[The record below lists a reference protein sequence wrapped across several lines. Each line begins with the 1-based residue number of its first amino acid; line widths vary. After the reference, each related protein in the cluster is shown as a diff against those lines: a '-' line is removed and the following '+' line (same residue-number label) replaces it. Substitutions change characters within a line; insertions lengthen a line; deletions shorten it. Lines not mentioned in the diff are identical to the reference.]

1 MADKLSGR
9 FARAHWVKCN
19 GGSAYCE
26 APPSTRGIPHNLT
39 PGIHACLDEYLN
51 ALETLRIHSG
61 RVDAPTVDSLCCLSF
76 GPWSQALP
84 PVVEATADLSM
95 RLCVRDPA
103 LLSVQCGNAYLVDS
117 TSAEEAL
124 LREPVFRRPCQASIS
139 DNPFATSY
147 EHMDSFFNLANGIV
161 LDSRCAMLESA
172 AAALVSPTRAMMD
185 RVNDWVMHEQ
195 GLPVRNTV
203 FCADVLL
210 KLSLMYPQKHGI
222 AESIALPAWAA
233 AVPALHRLVHDQRA
247 SGLPACGNLFG
258 DLGLDAELV
267 AQGRAWWSAFVR
279 DTTGV
284 WRHGPLGDLLQLLDE
299 NDGGHSVTREK
310 IAEVRT
316 ALENSVKAAWL
327 VASAD
332 GVQSPPSEH
341 PASEASDPSRVK
353 RPTIDPVFVGDKR
366 RGIRQRGCLVGIKP
380 HQLRQMCAL
389 AMGAHLPDVKCQVAR
404 NEGAGP
410 RHTPAHTHCPST
422 PRCAGLGGLSL
433 RVSSAADILD
443 EKGNER
449 SAKSISPVQTGASV
463 FLFACTA
470 RALSHSSLLC
480 VLAEADEQAFGSRDD
495 KLEGCVLQRRAWDD
509 NAELLTAVFV
519 AVREPLPR
527 ERRQR
532 GLMGEV
538 YKKQEHA
545 TIRRRDQ
552 CATVSEEIDARRALE
567 EAAASSLARL
577 SREALG

>member
-1 MADKLSGR
+1 
-9 FARAHWVKCN
+9 
-19 GGSAYCE
+19 
-26 APPSTRGIPHNLT
+26 
-39 PGIHACLDEYLN
+39 
-51 ALETLRIHSG
+51 
-61 RVDAPTVDSLCCLSF
+61 
-76 GPWSQALP
+76 
-84 PVVEATADLSM
+84 VVEATADLSM

-117 TSAEEAL
+117 TSEEEAL

-161 LDSRCAMLESA
+161 LDSRCAILESA
-172 AAALVSPTRAMMD
+172 AAALTSPTRAMMN
-185 RVNDWVMHEQ
+185 RVNNWVMHEH
-195 GLPVRNTV
+195 GLPVRNAV

-222 AESIALPAWAA
+222 AESIVLPAWAA

-247 SGLPACGNLFG
+247 SRLPACGNLFG

-327 VASAD
+327 VASVD
-332 GVQSPPSEH
+332 GVESPPFEH
-341 PASEASDPSRVK
+341 PASEAIDPRRVK

-380 HQLRQMCAL
+380 HQLRQVCAL

-404 NEGAGP
+404 NEGVRPCHA
-410 RHTPAHTHCPST
+410 PAHTHTHCPLT
-422 PRCAGLGGLSL
+422 PCCAGLGGLSL

-449 SAKSISPVQTGASV
+449 SAKSISPVQTGTGVFFPFAQRMLTCCCFACSQRQTSRHSVHATTSWRDVLCNAGLGTTTPSCSRPSSSPYESRCHASDGSEARWAWLIKSKNMP
-463 FLFACTA
+463 LFA
-470 RALSHSSLLC
+470 
-480 VLAEADEQAFGSRDD
+480 
-495 KLEGCVLQRRAWDD
+495 
-509 NAELLTAVFV
+509 V
-519 AVREPLPR
+519 A
-527 ERRQR
+527 
-532 GLMGEV
+532 
-538 YKKQEHA
+538 
-545 TIRRRDQ
+545 I
-552 CATVSEEIDARRALE
+552 S
-567 EAAASSLARL
+567 ARL
-577 SREALG
+577 CLRRSMRGVH